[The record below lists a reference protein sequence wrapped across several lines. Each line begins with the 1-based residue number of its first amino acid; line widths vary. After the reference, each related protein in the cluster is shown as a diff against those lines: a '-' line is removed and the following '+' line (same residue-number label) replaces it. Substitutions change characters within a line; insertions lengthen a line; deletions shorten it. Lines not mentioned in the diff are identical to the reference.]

1 MDKEGFCVY
10 LKKGG
15 RSPNA
20 INRCLK
26 FVSDFEDYLHE
37 FKNGK
42 QLADVID
49 HDLMDFVSLL
59 DQESK
64 TKAKGYLWAIRYY
77 YDYISNDEIRDLAIR
92 LRAQRIER
100 SPFALKNFRGVNQ
113 DNVNDLA
120 GIGIKNVNQ
129 MLKFA
134 DTNEERKRLSRQTG
148 VPESAILELVKLSDL
163 ARIPGVKGIRA
174 RLYYDAGI
182 DTVEKIA
189 AMEPE
194 ELHERVITYVE
205 ESDFEGVPTLP
216 AEAKYTVEK
225 ARVLPKIIEL

>member
-100 SPFALKNFRGVNQ
+100 SPFALKNLRGVNQ

-134 DTNEERKRLSRQTG
+134 ATNEERKRLSRQTG
-148 VPESAILELVKLSDL
+148 IPESAILELVKLSDL

-194 ELHERVITYVE
+194 ELHERVIIYVE

>member
-1 MDKEGFCVY
+1 LRRVQFRPIWSGRFC
-10 LKKGG
+10 
-15 RSPNA
+15 SE
-20 INRCLK
+20 I
-26 FVSDFEDYLHE
+26 LHE

-77 YDYISNDEIRDLAIR
+77 YDCISNDEIQDLAIR

-134 DTNEERKRLSRQTG
+134 ATNEERKRLSRQTG

-194 ELHERVITYVE
+194 ELHERVIIYVE

>member
-1 MDKEGFCVY
+1 MDKEGFRVY

-20 INRCLK
+20 INRCLR
-26 FVSDFEDYLHE
+26 FVSDFEDYLDE

-42 QLADVID
+42 KLADVID
-49 HDLMDFVSLL
+49 QDLMDFVSML
-59 DQESK
+59 DNESK

-92 LRAQRIER
+92 LRAQRIDR
-100 SPFALKNFRGVNQ
+100 SPFSLNNFRGVNQ
-113 DNVNDLA
+113 NYVNILA
-120 GIGIKNVNQ
+120 GVGIKNVNQ
-129 MLKFA
+129 MLNSA
-134 DTNEERKRLSRQTG
+134 ATDEERKELSKQTG
-148 VPESAILELVKLSDL
+148 VPESAILEMVMLSDL

-182 DTVEKIA
+182 DSVEKIA

-194 ELHERVITYVE
+194 ELRERVVNYVE
-205 ESDFEGVPTLP
+205 ESDFEGIPTLP
-216 AEAKYTVEK
+216 AEAKYSVEK
-225 ARVLPKIIEL
+225 ARELPKIVDY

>member
-1 MDKEGFCVY
+1 MDIEGFRVY

-20 INRCLK
+20 INRCLRL
-26 FVSDFEDYLHE
+26 VSDFEDYLHE

-42 QLADVID
+42 KLADVFD
-49 HDLMDFVSLL
+49 QDLMDFVSKL
-59 DQESK
+59 DNESK

-77 YDYISNDEIRDLAIR
+77 YDYISNDEIRDLAVR
-92 LRAQRIER
+92 LRAQRIDR
-100 SPFALKNFRGVNQ
+100 CPFALKKFRGINQ
-113 DNVNDLA
+113 DYVNDLA
-120 GIGIKNVNQ
+120 EVGIKNVNQ

-134 DTNEERKRLSRQTG
+134 ATVEERKRLSRKTG
-148 VPESAILELVKLSDL
+148 DPENAIFELVKLSDL

-182 DTVEKIA
+182 DSVEKIA

-194 ELHERVITYVE
+194 ELRERVVNYVK
-205 ESDFEGVPTLP
+205 ESDFEGIPTLS

-225 ARVLPKIIEL
+225 ARELPKIVDY

>member
-92 LRAQRIER
+92 LRTQRIER

-134 DTNEERKRLSRQTG
+134 ATNEERKRLSRQTG

-194 ELHERVITYVE
+194 ELHERVIIYVE
-205 ESDFEGVPTLP
+205 ESDFQGVPTLP
-216 AEAKYTVEK
+216 AEAKYPAEK
-225 ARVLPKIIEL
+225 ARVLSKIIEL